1 MPNYL
6 IVGATSG
13 IGAALVEALPED
25 AVVYSASRHAEA
37 GDRSIAWDATT
48 GAFPDGFLPDTL
60 HGLAYCPGT
69 IRLAPFGRLD
79 DGAFQQDFETCV
91 VGAVRA
97 LRAAMPAMHAA
108 DQASA
113 VLFSTV
119 AVATG
124 MPMHA
129 SVAAAKGAIEG
140 LTRSLAAELA
150 PDIRVNAVAP
160 SLTDTPLAAK
170 LLKTDRQ
177 RDAAAARHPMRRF
190 GQAEDIAATAAFL
203 LGPQASWIT
212 GQVIGADGGLGS
224 LRTLS

>member
-1 MPNYL
+1 MSNFL

-13 IGAALVEALPED
+13 IGAALAKALPDD
-25 AVVYSASRHAEA
+25 AAIYTASRTAEP
-37 GDRSIAWDATT
+37 GDRSITWDAST
-48 GAFPDGFLPDTL
+48 GAFPEGFLPDTL

-69 IRLAPFGRLD
+69 IRLAPFSRLD
-79 DGAFQQDFETCV
+79 DNAFQQDFETCV

-97 LRAAMPAMHAA
+97 LRAALPAMHAA
-108 DQASA
+108 DQASV

-129 SVAAAKGAIEG
+129 SVAAAKGAVEG

-150 PDIRVNAVAP
+150 PGIRVNAVAP

-177 RDAAAARHPMRRF
+177 REAAAARHPMGRF
-190 GQAEDIAATAAFL
+190 GQAEDIAAAAAFL
-203 LGPQASWIT
+203 LGPESSWIT
-212 GQVIGADGGLGS
+212 GQVIGADGGLGT

>member
-6 IVGATSG
+6 IIGASSG
-13 IGAALVEALPED
+13 IGAAIAEALPDD
-25 AVVYSASRHAEA
+25 AVVYSASRNAEP
-37 GDRSIAWDATT
+37 GDRSIAWDASS
-48 GAFPDGFLPDTL
+48 GAFPEGFLPEKL

-69 IRLAPFGRLD
+69 IRLAPFSRLD
-79 DGAFQQDFETCV
+79 DSAFQDDFETCV

-97 LRAAMPAMHAA
+97 LRAALPAMHAA
-108 DQASA
+108 DQASV

-119 AVATG
+119 AVGTG

-129 SVAAAKGAIEG
+129 SVAAAKGAVEG

-150 PDIRVNAVAP
+150 PGIRVNAVAP
-160 SLTDTPLAAK
+160 SLTDTPLAGK

-177 RDAAAARHPMRRF
+177 RDAAAARHPLGRF
-190 GQAEDIAATAAFL
+190 GRAEDIAALSAFL
-203 LGPQASWIT
+203 LGPDASWIT
-212 GQVIGADGGLGS
+212 GQVIGADGGLGA